1 MKVSREVKTGI
12 LAIGAILLF
21 VFGYSFLKGTNLFQ
35 DSRVFFVKY
44 KNVEGLATSAP
55 VTINGLNV
63 GKVNDIKFADGNGGL
78 VVKFTVDNAF
88 VFSKTSKVRIYS
100 DGLIGGKSLGIFLE
114 YDPKNIAKSGDTL
127 SGAIDGGMLDAVTK
141 ALGPLE
147 NRLTSTLISV
157 DSMLLSV
164 NDILDKDTRLHLKQA
179 IQNLNGTMSS
189 LNGASGKLNTLIA
202 NNAGKMDRTFTNL
215 DEMSLNFSKF
225 SDSLAQIQTGKLVA
239 DLQDV
244 IGRFDAIVTGLDNGE
259 GSVGKLLKDEKLY
272 ENLEGASKELEK
284 LLEDVRL
291 NPKRYVQVS
300 VFGKKQKEYA
310 APNDSI
316 Q

>member
-63 GKVNDIKFADGNGGL
+63 GKVNDIRFADGNGGL

-147 NRLTSTLISV
+147 DRLTSTLISV

-189 LNGASGKLNTLIA
+189 LNGASGKLNTLLA
-202 NNAGKMDRTFTNL
+202 NNTGKMDRTFTNL

-239 DLQDV
+239 DLQGV